1 MELGLERVSARSAV
15 VNIFDGGKYN
25 TLSPYRMVLN
35 GREAGD
41 ADRCVTYLPGLKPD
55 TDYILEL
62 LKEGKKEASLAFRT
76 EKEFVT
82 LNVRDFGAVGDG
94 VHDDTS
100 FLQAAILSCPSRSR
114 VLVPAGTYMTG
125 PLFLKSGVTL
135 YLEKDAVIKAYNDRS
150 HFPYF
155 QGMVQSYDE
164 SEEYNLSTWEGNPLS
179 TYVSVITG
187 LDCADVSIE
196 GEGVIDGSAGKEDW
210 WKDVKKHTAPYRPRL
225 IFLNHCRNVC
235 ICGITL
241 MNSPS
246 WTLHPYFTD
255 DISIYAVTLNNPFD
269 SPNTDGIDPESC
281 KGVTIAGVRFSLGD
295 DCIAVK
301 SGKIYMGRKY
311 AVPCSELNIRNC
323 LMEDG
328 HGAVTIGSE
337 MAGGVHDMV
346 VKDCVFMRT
355 DRGLRVKTRRG
366 RGKNAIVRG
375 ITFSDIEMD
384 GVLTPF
390 VVNSYY
396 FCDPD
401 GHAEAVQSREP
412 YPVDDSTP
420 FIGDLRFKNIHAVRA
435 SAAASYIEGLTERK
449 IDHVSFENVDISF
462 DPDADGAKPAMT
474 EGVDICIGKGFMI
487 RNVEKLELSG
497 VRVSN
502 CIGEALDVKNVDSIS
517 GRVEKV

>member
-1 MELGLERVSARSAV
+1 MNTSIERVSARSAV
-15 VNIFDGGKYN
+15 INILDGGKYR
-25 TLSPYRMVLN
+25 TLRPYGLKLN
-35 GREAGD
+35 GEERGET
-41 ADRCVTYLPGLKPD
+41 DRCVTYLPGLKPD
-55 TDYILEL
+55 TGYVLEL
-62 LKEGKKEASLAFRT
+62 YDGYEKLSTLEFRT
-76 EKEFVT
+76 EKEYVT

-100 FLQAAILSCPSRSR
+100 FLQAAILSCPAKSR

-164 SEEYNLSTWEGNPLS
+164 KEEYNLSTWEGNPLS
-179 TYVSVITG
+179 TYISVITG
-187 LDCADVSIE
+187 LNCEDISIE
-196 GEGVIDGSAGKEDW
+196 GEGVIDGSAGKENW

-225 IFLNHCRNVC
+225 VFLNHCKNVC
-235 ICGITL
+235 ITGITL
-241 MNSPS
+241 KNSPS

-255 DISIYAVTLNNPFD
+255 NISIYGITLNNPFD

-281 KGVTIAGVRFSLGD
+281 RGVTIAGVRFSLGD

-301 SGKIYMGRKY
+301 SGKIYMGQKY
-311 AVPCSELNIRNC
+311 AVSCEDLTIRNC
-323 LMEDG
+323 LMENG

-337 MAGGVHDMV
+337 MAGGVRDMTV
-346 VKDCVFMRT
+346 RDCVFSHT

-366 RGKNAIVRG
+366 RGKNAVIKG

-384 GVLTPF
+384 SVLTPF

-401 GHAEAVQSREP
+401 GHAEAVQTREAK
-412 YPVDDSTP
+412 PVDDSTP
-420 FIGDLRFKNIHAVRA
+420 FIGDLKFRNIRATGA
-435 SAAASYIEGLTERK
+435 SAAAAYIEGLTERK
-449 IDHVSFENVDISF
+449 IDSVCFENVDIAF
-462 DPDADGAKPAMT
+462 DPGAEGAKPAMT
-474 EGVDICIGKGFMI
+474 EGVGLCVRRGFMI
-487 RNVEKLELSG
+487 RNVEKLSLSG
-497 VRVSN
+497 VKVSN
-502 CIGEALDVKNVDSIS
+502 CDGAALDTERVDSVS
-517 GRVEKV
+517 GGVASV